1 MNRRSMLSLLGLA
14 SAAGPAMAN
23 EYVNATP
30 AIGSHGVKQS
40 IDYPKVED
48 PIQYLSRMK
57 SELSELNTDPAK
69 WVFDRAS
76 QEMKDYMMG
85 YSGVSYSQIDPD
97 IRNMKSIAEA
107 AKMRMYY
114 ERRAKRHYELQKE
127 SLTHRIAEYMGLA
140 VK

>member
-1 MNRRSMLSLLGLA
+1 VLFRS
-14 SAAGPAMAN
+14 AGPAIAN

-30 AIGSHGVKQS
+30 AIGSQGVKQI

-57 SELSELNTDPAK
+57 SELSELNSDPAK
-69 WVFDRAS
+69 WIFDRAS

-85 YSGVSYSQIDPD
+85 YGGVSYSQIDPD
-97 IRNMKSIAEA
+97 IRNMKSITEA
-107 AKMRMYY
+107 TKMRMYY
-114 ERRAKRHYELQKE
+114 ERRAKRQYESQKE
-127 SLTHRIAEYMGLA
+127 SLTHRIAEYVGLT